1 MSAATATSTSKRCGV
16 CSKQIVA
23 GYFKFGDYCGTT
35 ICMACMSKNTWSMCR
50 KCNGT
55 LCDYQDLSSTKIDE
69 RVLTDT
75 PTSEINALFD
85 TQLAKLKQELGRIQ
99 AIHDLAYSI
108 YSESIKPLRE
118 IKATIEELEK
128 QKTETYI
135 AKTRK
140 DARDKGPSTEYI
152 TLVPGDDAVESL
164 SEQIKL
170 TPLVKEVKLSY
181 TDDRYGYKDKY
192 YLRLF
197 PKDNHLRVQCGRV
210 VYKMDK
216 EFAEIRLRSGAPCDI
231 RVMRSHT
238 HGPLCVAI
246 KTIDNMVH
254 IIYCGAIEYP
264 YKSSRYIGYVESPPY
279 PFKSLGLE
287 LSDSF
292 RAVMKE
298 WQFK

>member
-1 MSAATATSTSKRCGV
+1 
-16 CSKQIVA
+16 
-23 GYFKFGDYCGTT
+23 
-35 ICMACMSKNTWSMCR
+35 MCR

-69 RVLTDT
+69 RVFADT
-75 PTSEINALFD
+75 PTSEVSALFD
-85 TQLAKLKQELGRIQ
+85 VQLAKLKQELGRIQ
-99 AIHDLAYSI
+99 AIHDLAYEIFNTSF
-108 YSESIKPLRE
+108 KPLRE
-118 IKATIEELEK
+118 IKETIEELEK
-128 QKTETYI
+128 QKAETYV

-140 DARDKGPSTEYI
+140 DARAKGPLPEYI

-164 SEQIKL
+164 PEQIKL
-170 TPLVKEVKLSY
+170 TPLLKEVKLSH
-181 TDDRYGYKDKY
+181 TDIHRDTY
-192 YLRLF
+192 YLMLL
-197 PKDNHLRVQCGRV
+197 PKDNYLRVRCGRV

-216 EFAEIRLRSGAPCDI
+216 EFAEIVSRSGAPCDI

-238 HGPLCVAI
+238 HGHLCVAI

-287 LSDSF
+287 LSEIF

-298 WQFK
+298 WQFE